1 MENPNTMK
9 RAMKAVSAILAGIN
23 IVMLAILVCCVVWQV
38 TARFI
43 LKSPSIVTDELTRLL
58 FICLGLLG
66 GAYTAGQ
73 NRHLAIDLL
82 PMMLKGSARRYLAIF
97 IQFFVIAFALIIMTY
112 GGGRLALD
120 TLQSGQTSP
129 AMGWQMG
136 YIYMCIPISGVLI
149 TLYAM
154 AAILEQS
161 SAHAPSQAT

>member
-1 MENPNTMK
+1 MK
-9 RAMKAVSAILAGIN
+9 TVTTALAGIN

-43 LKSPSIVTDELTRLL
+43 LKSPSIVTDELARLL

-82 PMMLKGSARRYLAIF
+82 PMMLKGNAGRYLGIF
-97 IQFFVIAFALIIMTY
+97 IQLFVIAFALIIMAY

-120 TLQSGQTSP
+120 TLHSGQTSP
-129 AMGWQMG
+129 ALGWNMG
-136 YIYMCIPISGVLI
+136 YVYLCIPVSGVLI
-149 TLYAM
+149 ALYSV
-154 AAILEQS
+154 AAILEHLG
-161 SAHAPSQAT
+161 ARTPPQAA